1 LPWTNFHLHANNPV
15 AYIFQGRIP
24 IQFATS
30 SFYFTHGSL
39 IQRLM
44 HEFKYRGH
52 QELGLY
58 LGRLMGET
66 LKASEHLSIVDL
78 LIPLP
83 LFSSKERM
91 RGFNQATILCRGISE
106 VFQRPI
112 LETVVRRTMNTE
124 SQTRKNRVERWQ
136 NMEGKFE
143 LINDAAIRGKHLLLI
158 DDVMTTGATLES
170 CGRILLQAEQVQ
182 LSIGTLCFSTMS

>member
-1 LPWTNFHLHANNPV
+1 
-15 AYIFQGRIP
+15 
-24 IQFATS
+24 
-30 SFYFTHGSL
+30 
-39 IQRLM
+39 
-44 HEFKYRGH
+44 
-52 QELGLY
+52 
-58 LGRLMGET
+58 MGET
-66 LKASEHLSIVDL
+66 LKASEHLSTVDL

-182 LSIGTLCFSTMS
+182 LSIGTLCFSTKS